1 MKSKNKN
8 KVPKSAKTRLSDL
21 TPKKDARG
29 GKAYPAAPGPGP
41 APTPPIYNP
50 PSSSGASSTVKKQVT
65 L

>member
-8 KVPKSAKTRLSDL
+8 KVPKSAKTKLSDL

-29 GKAYPAAPGPGP
+29 GKYPAAAVAARP
-41 APTPPIYNP
+41 APTPPFIRRN
-50 PSSSGASSTVKKQVT
+50 VT

>member
-8 KVPKSAKTRLSDL
+8 KVPKSAKTKLSDL

-29 GKAYPAAPGPGP
+29 GRVAPTPPYRQP
-41 APTPPIYNP
+41 APTPPYQP
-50 PSSSGASSTVKKQVT
+50 PKNAT